1 MTMYRID
8 LKTRRPIVGDLTP
21 SIRNRVNGHSARH
34 ETGGADEINLANL
47 LGLTAEYVE
56 VSELSTATY
65 DDVQDYINFF
75 GDRTLLS
82 GGAISDAG
90 SGVATIASLTGWCKE
105 TDSDT
110 AVGKF
115 FNYAGANTSAL
126 TDLTTHYIYCDYN
139 GGTPQL
145 VTATDKTT
153 HGFKLD
159 HILVGTVFNN
169 SNTLHFHKVDN
180 IGIGRVSR
188 TDMHHREE
196 TTAHRASGLVTSD
209 GGSLALSITSGVF
222 YEGISRHASTVNGS
236 TWSYWYT
243 SDSGSNWTE
252 DTSQTAL
259 VQSYNNI
266 ASGKVSLGTGKY
278 GVHWVYSDLDGA
290 HLHIVY
296 GQGNYNANQAEE
308 ADVPSVLPPIV
319 TGYGLLIAKII
330 SHEGTTDLIITYP
343 WTSAFKSNLATDH
356 GSLGGLGDDDHTQYI
371 LHSLA
376 DAANDFLVASGANT
390 YVKKTLAETL
400 ALISPLTTRGDMMF
414 MNATVNTRLAKGAD
428 NTIMAMGANDPEWKT
443 PATVLSD
450 IGAQPLD
457 ATLTSIA
464 LLGTGADKIAYTT
477 NTDVWAEA
485 AITAAGRSMVGA
497 ANAAAQ
503 LALMT
508 TAIKAELDLLDLAAL
523 TAGELLVATG
533 AASAAWQ
540 STGVKLSAPDISG
553 SVTAA
558 SALTLPAHSLSG
570 AINAA
575 GYSITG
581 IGIGGAVFNYSDT
594 VHLSNT
600 TDAQN
605 IIFKGGTAA
614 GYGAELLFAGTTY
627 GAPGVA
633 VFLTANTALNA
644 HVERLRIGIGNEA
657 TITFASSVITGM
669 KLGGSLN
676 ANGQSIASAVLAGTG
691 LITVSRSDL
700 VGISCV
706 TDAQSLIIAGGTDRV
721 GANIFLAG
729 STYGAPGVMIFQ
741 TPNTAVNAGVERLRM
756 NIGDSA
762 TMVWA
767 ACTHSGL
774 DITTGQTL
782 KVAGTSV
789 VGARVVDARC
799 DDAINSGDATTDG
812 VIDSLRDAMITHGLI
827 AAA

>member
-1 MTMYRID
+1 MGSHI
-8 LKTRRPIVGDLTP
+8 KNNAAAI
-21 SIRNRVNGHSARH
+21 HA
-34 ETGGADEINLANL
+34 
-47 LGLTAEYVE
+47 AELE
-56 VSELSTATY
+56 PATY
-65 DDVQDYINFF
+65 DRVQDYINFF

-196 TTAHRASGLVTSD
+196 LTAHRASGLVTSD

-356 GSLGGLGDDDHTQYI
+356 GSLGGIGGDDHTQYV

-376 DAANDFLVASGANT
+376 DAANDFLVASGNDIF
-390 YVKKTLAETL
+390 VKKTLA
-400 ALISPLTTRGDMMF
+400 
-414 MNATVNTRLAKGAD
+414 
-428 NTIMAMGANDPEWKT
+428 
-443 PATVLSD
+443 
-450 IGAQPLD
+450 Q
-457 ATLTSIA
+457 TLTILA
-464 LLGTGADKIAYTT
+464 HTHILAAGA
-477 NTDVWAEA
+477 TDV
-485 AITAAGRSMVGA
+485 TATFG
-497 ANAAAQ
+497 
-503 LALMT
+503 
-508 TAIKAELDLLDLAAL
+508 ELNLLDLAAL

-533 AASAAWQ
+533 AATAAWQ

-553 SVTAA
+553 AVTAA
-558 SALTLPAHSLSG
+558 SALTLPTHKLNGTLDADGQAIINFANLQSLETDSADIFGQRTNAGNAFRVLTHTLADTDIARIAITGHINTAVMTLSAMTVIGLVLSG
-570 AINAA
+570 GLDAGNNAITNFSNLQSPDAIFDIFCQRTAA
-575 GYSITG
+575 ASAFRLLTHNVADADTARLTVSGHIDIAVASCSALVWNGMVMGSTLDVAGQYLTFLERAAPGAGAANEARMYAIVD
-581 IGIGGAVFNYSDT
+581 GGSLTDMAAVFQDGSVD
-594 VHLSNT
+594 
-600 TDAQN
+600 
-605 IIFKGGTAA
+605 
-614 GYGAELLFAGTTY
+614 LFAQETTPLD
-627 GAPGVA
+627 APIFTYPSKTKVKLELRKEHPGVVKMVA
-633 VFLTANTALNA
+633 VFPNGKEFTLKHHEYHHPDKIAANIGTENPLPKDWLVEDSKQIATRLKAEEATRQAEIEKANT
-644 HVERLRIGIGNEA
+644 EGN
-657 TITFASSVITGM
+657 
-669 KLGGSLN
+669 
-676 ANGQSIASAVLAGTG
+676 
-691 LITVSRSDL
+691 
-700 VGISCV
+700 
-706 TDAQSLIIAGGTDRV
+706 
-721 GANIFLAG
+721 
-729 STYGAPGVMIFQ
+729 
-741 TPNTAVNAGVERLRM
+741 
-756 NIGDSA
+756 
-762 TMVWA
+762 
-767 ACTHSGL
+767 
-774 DITTGQTL
+774 
-782 KVAGTSV
+782 
-789 VGARVVDARC
+789 
-799 DDAINSGDATTDG
+799 
-812 VIDSLRDAMITHGLI
+812 
-827 AAA
+827 